1 MHTEMGEIRM
11 TRMKVLLM
19 TLATGA
25 MALAIGGCSWG
36 GGSSWIWRMLGD
48 AVGDTA
54 VYNIFLD

>member
-1 MHTEMGEIRM
+1 MK
-11 TRMKVLLM
+11 RMKLVLM

-48 AVGDTA
+48 AVGDTFA
-54 VYNIFLD
+54 YNIFLD